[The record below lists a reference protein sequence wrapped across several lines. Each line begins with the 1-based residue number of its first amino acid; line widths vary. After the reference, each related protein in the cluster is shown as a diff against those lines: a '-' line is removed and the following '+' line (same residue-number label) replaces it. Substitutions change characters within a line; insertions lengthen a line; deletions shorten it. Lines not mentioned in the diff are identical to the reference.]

1 MIAVGS
7 RGRRSRV
14 HALTLD
20 EVLLWVNDRLG
31 MSVQA
36 AVFVRHPRRPYDLVP
51 VLAASGELR
60 FSVEAAPVQA
70 HGARGYYAVGDAQID
85 LSDIEYAA
93 ARERPEHGQIE
104 LSLADGVW
112 LVLVEQDASL

>member
-1 MIAVGS
+1 VTS
-7 RGRRSRV
+7 
-14 HALTLD
+14 D
-20 EVLLWVNDRLG
+20 EVLLWMNDRLG
-31 MSVQA
+31 KSVQA
-36 AVFVRHPRRPYDLVP
+36 AVFVRHPRRPYHLVP
-51 VLAASGELR
+51 VFAASGELR
-60 FSVEAAPVQA
+60 FSVEAAPVLA
-70 HGARGYYAVGDAQID
+70 HGILRDDLIGYYAVGDAQID